1 MIGKKW
7 IYSDSERSTPHRQSV
22 GHLRGQVRL
31 WNVVWLV
38 FMDWVI
44 SCANEWEDYSSNF
57 GEGVEISRN
66 WATDLWLVFWQGLGT
81 VAVPLVVGLPSL
93 LSWWRIHLRCRR
105 PGFDPWFGKI
115 PWRGERLPT
124 LVFWPGEFHGL
135 YSPRGHRE
143 SLSVV
148 VVVGLLVQSC
158 PTLCNPK
165 DCSPPSSS
173 VHRILQARMKN
184 TGAGCHFRP
193 QGIFP
198 TQGSNP
204 GLQHCRQILYHLS
217 SSQSRLV
224 CHLGPIWFFMLC
236 PWTILFFQKL
246 CPAPFPSVTHIYSVF
261 VS

>member
-135 YSPRGHRE
+135 CSPWSQRVRHDWATFT
-143 SLSVV
+143 SLHFILQYKIKITKIKVLNLKRSGKYQRTKSTLLALLTCSFVV
-148 VVVGLLVQSC
+148 VV
-158 PTLCNPK
+158 
-165 DCSPPSSS
+165 
-173 VHRILQARMKN
+173 
-184 TGAGCHFRP
+184 
-193 QGIFP
+193 
-198 TQGSNP
+198 
-204 GLQHCRQILYHLS
+204 
-217 SSQSRLV
+217 
-224 CHLGPIWFFMLC
+224 
-236 PWTILFFQKL
+236 
-246 CPAPFPSVTHIYSVF
+246 
-261 VS
+261 